1 MLHYIL
7 QVVTFQL
14 LFLIIYD
21 VCLKKE
27 TFFNLNRVYLLLTA
41 VLSIV
46 IPFIKIDRI
55 KTVIAEDFVINLPE
69 VIIGNAS
76 ERVSAIDPQIA
87 MQAGIN
93 IQPEPMSVLN
103 ILLISGMCITTTLL
117 LSKFINLFWLMSK
130 NPKRWKGNLVIVSL
144 RNSTKAFS
152 FFHYVFLGALLNA
165 EEKSTILD
173 HETVHVQHKHS
184 WDLLFFE
191 LMKILLWFNPL
202 IYMYQIRIAAQHEF
216 IADAKAVKR
225 HNRSQYY
232 DNLLAQV
239 FETQQFSFVNPFFK
253 QSLIKKRI
261 LMLNR
266 SKSKQISMLKYLLLI
281 PSLFVML
288 VYTSS
293 YAQEQ
298 ETHLTETIEISELQE
313 LTDKELYNKYYAQF
327 SAMFDSKADVMAY
340 FKAHLQDDS
349 KYILSRENVMQL
361 KAFKSILTDRYSD
374 GKKNQTTKT
383 EFEDTT
389 YPITYQDYL
398 DYKQTQ
404 EAKLNWEGRITDGM
418 LRLVMDSGGMTPDQK
433 AKLQKKMDLLEKD
446 DFYKG
451 ILVVTSDGKTSMV
464 IHDSN
469 SDKIQTPIVDVQD
482 EIRVSHIEES
492 IDVPFS
498 VIDEVP
504 TYTFCDSLKTN
515 EERKTCMVEGIT
527 KHVTKKFN
535 TKMAMELGLTGRVR
549 IHVMFKIDKD
559 GFVTN
564 INARAPHPD
573 LETEAKRVIGELPQ
587 FIPGKQKGKT
597 VNVPY
602 SLPIIFQV
610 NSDVK
615 AFDTS
620 NPTDSTNYETFGKV
634 LKTTSKNQS
643 EGIPF
648 STVDEVPMYDSCAQ
662 HSTQEGK
669 KRCVGQEVSR
679 FVNKEFNLDL
689 ASKLNL
695 VGKQRINVLFKIDKN
710 GVVFGARARAPHPEL
725 ETEAMRVVNSLP
737 RFTPGKMNGKPVI
750 VNYSLP
756 ILFEFTPFS
765 SNDNK
770 N

>member
-55 KTVIAEDFVINLPE
+55 KTVIAKDFVINLPE

-103 ILLISGMCITTTLL
+103 ILLVSGMCITTTLFL
-117 LSKFINLFWLMSK
+117 IKFINLFWLMSK

-165 EEKSTILD
+165 EEKQTILD

-191 LMKILLWFNPL
+191 LMKILFWFNPL

-232 DNLLAQV
+232 DNLLTQV

-313 LTDKELYNKYYAQF
+313 LPSKELKERLYRELVEMEENGKSFFEIANFVMKDEDVYIKTREQYFRFEVFVKYISDRTLKTKSEDGTLTDKDLELYQ
-327 SAMFDSKADVMAY
+327 
-340 FKAHLQDDS
+340 
-349 KYILSRENVMQL
+349 NVSNEP
-361 KAFKSILTDRYSD
+361 KR
-374 GKKNQTTKT
+374 
-383 EFEDTT
+383 T
-389 YPITYQDYL
+389 YKEYL
-398 DYKQTQ
+398 DWKKTD
-404 EAKLNWEGRITDGM
+404 EAKVIWENQAKGGM
-418 LRLVMDSGGMTPDQK
+418 LRLVVNKGGSGMTDDEKKRFQE
-433 AKLQKKMDLLEKD
+433 KLDLLDHD
-446 DFYKG
+446 DSYKG
-451 ILVVTSDGKTSMV
+451 LLVVPIEGGAIIRINGIKT
-464 IHDSN
+464 
-469 SDKIQTPIVDVQD
+469 D
-482 EIRVSHIEES
+482 EIIEVSEIDKS

-549 IHVMFKIDKD
+549 INVIFKIDEN
-559 GFVTN
+559 GFVKDVR
-564 INARAPHPD
+564 ARAPHPD

-610 NSDVK
+610 NSDAK
-615 AFDTS
+615 TFDTS

-669 KRCVGQEVSR
+669 KRCVGQEISR

-725 ETEAMRVVNSLP
+725 ETEAIRVVNSLP

-756 ILFEFTPFS
+756 ILFEVTPFS